1 VKFVS
6 TLKPF
11 AGVLLC
17 LAFGSALAEA
27 LAPGEDFLKA
37 PDRIE
42 WQAGGLYDGR
52 FEDGTRFQIQ
62 LAYPRPGTVPARVTP
77 FAESYWYPQYLTGRV
92 FMLKSAEGTG
102 NAVRLVMPRDGR
114 KQAEESFSIALAP
127 DLLSGSGTWTN
138 SRLRKQM
145 RFSLQRAVVYD
156 AVVVQRPAPP
166 EAQEREPERRFIFAA
181 WFPVLGDADADAWIR
196 EQAGKCQSD
205 LECANRVNVTWKSRS
220 LLSLDAEVW
229 SYNSMATHGYGYS
242 RTRQYRIDSA
252 GLSPLGLDAFV
263 DTGARC
269 AARIVA
275 AIATELR
282 ARKFSEVDAWVKSEP
297 LGPGKSPK
305 FTPTPNGIIFQF
317 NMYELGSYMQGSP
330 SVFLTYAQLGKCLRS
345 LPVSY

>member
-1 VKFVS
+1 MRKAL
-6 TLKPF
+6 TG
-11 AGVLLC
+11 ALLC
-17 LAFGSALAEA
+17 LAFGSALGEV

-52 FEDGTRFQIQ
+52 FEDGTRFQMQ

-77 FAESYWYPQYLTGRV
+77 FAESYWYPQYLTGRI

-145 RFSLQRAVVYD
+145 QFSLQRAVVYD

-166 EAQEREPERRFIFAA
+166 EAQERDPARRFIFAA
-181 WFPVLGDADADAWIR
+181 WFPVLGDANADAWIR
-196 EQAGKCQSD
+196 EQAGQCEGD
-205 LECANRVNVTWKSRS
+205 LECANRVDVSWKSRS
-220 LLSLDAEVW
+220 LLSLTAGVW
-229 SYNSMATHGYGYS
+229 GYNYMATHGYGYS
-242 RTRQYRIDSA
+242 STRQYRIDSA
-252 GLSPLGLDAFV
+252 GLTPLGLDAFV
-263 DTGARC
+263 DTGAAC
-269 AARIVA
+269 TAKLVA

-282 ARKFSEVDAWVKSEP
+282 ARKFSEVDAWVKSAP

-305 FTPTPNGIIFQF
+305 FTPTPNGIVFQF
-317 NMYELGSYMQGSP
+317 DMVEVGSYMQGSP

-345 LPVSY
+345 LPASY

>member
-1 VKFVS
+1 MIKAL
-6 TLKPF
+6 T
-11 AGVLLC
+11 AALLC
-17 LAFGSALAEA
+17 LACGSVPGETL
-27 LAPGEDFLKA
+27 PRGEDFLKA
-37 PDRIE
+37 QDRIE

-62 LAYPRPGTVPARVTP
+62 LAYPRPGSVPAGVTP
-77 FAESYWYPQYLTGRV
+77 FTESYWYPQYLTGRT

-102 NAVRLVMPRDGR
+102 NAVRLVMPLDPR
-114 KQAEESFSIALAP
+114 KQVEESFSIALAP
-127 DLLSGSGTWTN
+127 DMLSGSGTWT
-138 SRLRKQM
+138 SLRLRKQM

-166 EAQEREPERRFIFAA
+166 EARAGEPERRFLFSA
-181 WFPVLGDADADAWIR
+181 WFPVLGDRNADAWIR

-282 ARKFSEVDAWVKSEP
+282 ARNFSEVDAWVKSEP
-297 LGPGKSPK
+297 LGPGKAPK
-305 FTPTPNGIIFQF
+305 FTPTPNGIVFHF
-317 NMYELGSYMQGSP
+317 NMYEVGSYMQGSP
-330 SVFLTYAQLGKCLRS
+330 SVFLTYAQLAPCLRS

>member
-305 FTPTPNGIIFQF
+305 FTPTPNGIVFRF

-330 SVFLTYAQLGKCLRS
+330 SVFLTYAQLGPCLRS

>member
-1 VKFVS
+1 MSMKTS
-6 TLKPF
+6 L
-11 AGVLLC
+11 AGLFLC
-17 LAFGSALAEA
+17 LAFGSACAEVVG
-27 LAPGEDFLKA
+27 PGEDFLRA

-62 LAYPRPGTVPARVTP
+62 LAYPRPGSVPARVTP
-77 FAESYWYPQYLTGRV
+77 FAEAYWYPQYLTGQT

-127 DLLSGSGTWTN
+127 DLLSGSGTWT
-138 SRLRKQM
+138 SLRLRKQM

-166 EAQEREPERRFIFAA
+166 EARERDPERRFIFAA
-181 WFPVLGDADADAWIR
+181 WFPVLGDANADAWIR
-196 EQAGKCQSD
+196 EQAGRCEGD
-205 LECANRVNVTWKSRS
+205 LECANRVDVSWKSRS
-220 LLSLDAEVW
+220 LLSLTAGVW
-229 SYNSMATHGYGYS
+229 GYNYMATHGYGYS
-242 RTRQYRIDSA
+242 STRQYRIDSA

-263 DTGARC
+263 DTGEAC
-269 AARIVA
+269 ATKLVA

-282 ARKFSEVDAWVKSEP
+282 ARKFSEVDAWVKDAP
-297 LGPGKSPK
+297 FGPGKSPK

-317 NMYELGSYMQGSP
+317 DMYEVGSYVQGSP

-345 LPVSY
+345 LPASY

>member
-127 DLLSGSGTWTN
+127 DLLSGSRTWTN

-305 FTPTPNGIIFQF
+305 FTPTPNGIVFRF

-330 SVFLTYAQLGKCLRS
+330 SVFLTYAQLGPCLRS

>member
-1 VKFVS
+1 MRKAL
-6 TLKPF
+6 TG
-11 AGVLLC
+11 ALLC
-17 LAFGSALAEA
+17 LAFGSALGEV

-52 FEDGTRFQIQ
+52 FEDGTRFQMQ

-77 FAESYWYPQYLTGRV
+77 FAESYWYPQYLTGRI

-145 RFSLQRAVVYD
+145 QFSLQRAVVYH

-166 EAQEREPERRFIFAA
+166 EARERDPARRFIFAA
-181 WFPVLGDADADAWIR
+181 WFPVLGDANADAWIR
-196 EQAGKCQSD
+196 AQAGQCEAD
-205 LECANRVNVTWKSRS
+205 LECANRVDVSWKSRS
-220 LLSLDAEVW
+220 LLSLTAGVW
-229 SYNSMATHGYGYS
+229 GYNYMAAHGYGYS
-242 RTRQYRIDSA
+242 STRQYRIDSA
-252 GLSPLGLDAFV
+252 GLTPLGLDAFV
-263 DTGARC
+263 DTGPAC
-269 AARIVA
+269 ATKLVA

-282 ARKFSEVDAWVKSEP
+282 ARKFSEVDAWVKSAP
-297 LGPGKSPK
+297 LGPGKWPK
-305 FTPTPNGIIFQF
+305 FTPTPNGIVFQF
-317 NMYELGSYMQGSP
+317 DMVEVGSYMQGSP

-345 LPVSY
+345 LPASY

>member
-1 VKFVS
+1 MRKAL
-6 TLKPF
+6 TG
-11 AGVLLC
+11 ALLC
-17 LAFGSALAEA
+17 LAFGSALGEV

-52 FEDGTRFQIQ
+52 FEDGTRFQMQ
-62 LAYPRPGTVPARVTP
+62 LAYPRPGIVPARVTP
-77 FAESYWYPQYLTGRV
+77 FAESYWYPQYLTGRI

-145 RFSLQRAVVYD
+145 QFSLQRAVVYD

-166 EAQEREPERRFIFAA
+166 EAQERDPARPFIFAA
-181 WFPVLGDADADAWIR
+181 WFPVLGDANADAWIR
-196 EQAGKCQSD
+196 AQAGQCEAD
-205 LECANRVNVTWKSRS
+205 LECANRVDVSWKSRS
-220 LLSLDAEVW
+220 LLSLTAGVW
-229 SYNSMATHGYGYS
+229 GYNYMAAHGYGYS
-242 RTRQYRIDSA
+242 STRQYRIDSA
-252 GLSPLGLDAFV
+252 GLTPLGLDAFV
-263 DTGARC
+263 DTGAAC
-269 AARIVA
+269 TTKLVA

-282 ARKFSEVDAWVKSEP
+282 ARKFSEVDAWVKSAP

-305 FTPTPNGIIFQF
+305 FTPTPNGIVFQF
-317 NMYELGSYMQGSP
+317 DMVEVGSYMQGSP

-345 LPVSY
+345 LPASY

>member
-1 VKFVS
+1 
-6 TLKPF
+6 
-11 AGVLLC
+11 
-17 LAFGSALAEA
+17 
-27 LAPGEDFLKA
+27 
-37 PDRIE
+37 
-42 WQAGGLYDGR
+42 
-52 FEDGTRFQIQ
+52 
-62 LAYPRPGTVPARVTP
+62 
-77 FAESYWYPQYLTGRV
+77 
-92 FMLKSAEGTG
+92 MLKSAEGTG

-166 EAQEREPERRFIFAA
+166 EVRERDPARSFIFAA
-181 WFPVLGDADADAWIR
+181 WFPVVGDADADAWIR
-196 EQAGKCQSD
+196 AQAGKCQSD

-305 FTPTPNGIIFQF
+305 FTPTPNGIVFRF

-330 SVFLTYAQLGKCLRS
+330 SVFLTYAQLGPCLRS